1 MAPGAA
7 PLNPNVLLL
16 GIQGSGKGTQAKRI
30 AAEYDIPH
38 IATGEILR
46 QAIADGTPLGR
57 RVREI
62 LERGDLVPD
71 ETMIDLIRERL
82 AQAFGFVL
90 DGFPRTMAQA
100 DALDEMLDQIGKP
113 LTIVFELQVPDDVA
127 RERMSKRAADE
138 GRSDDTPD
146 VIDRRIELY
155 HRETEPIVQHYRL
168 RGNLVGI
175 HGTGTVDQVFSEI
188 QEALEQAAQRRAEAP
203 VRAGGPGEGV
213 WGNREVPP
221 AGTGTPR

>member
-1 MAPGAA
+1 
-7 PLNPNVLLL
+7 LLL

-46 QAIADGTPLGR
+46 QAIADGSPLGR
-57 RVREI
+57 EVKEI
-62 LERGDLVPD
+62 LERGNLVPD
-71 ETMIDLIRERL
+71 ETMIGLIRDRL
-82 AQAFGFVL
+82 AQTDGFVL

-100 DALDEMLDQIGKP
+100 DALDEMLDEIGKP

-127 RERMSKRAADE
+127 RKRLLERAAEE
-138 GRSDDTPD
+138 GRTDDTPEA
-146 VIDRRIELY
+146 IENRIATY

-175 HGTGTVDQVFSEI
+175 HGTGTVDEVFREI
-188 QEALEQAAQRRAEAP
+188 QDALETAA
-203 VRAGGPGEGV
+203 VR
-213 WGNREVPP
+213 
-221 AGTGTPR
+221 